1 MICVHILNYISFKEM
16 VHLIFG
22 AGNSEIHRK
31 NQQDGKPDKSCY
43 CIPESAICRMGR
55 EVGNSDKN
63 SIVQL

>member
-1 MICVHILNYISFKEM
+1 M

-63 SIVQL
+63 SRVQL